1 MMINQY
7 YATGLS
13 VIRHMNMNMW
23 ASQKAMMRLS
33 TGLRINSAADDAAG
47 LAISEKMRGQ
57 IKGLEQAARNIQDGI
72 SLLQTAEGGLHEVHA
87 MLQRMRE
94 ISVQAAND
102 TNSPEDRQHLQ
113 NEYEQLLEE
122 ITRISRDTQFNTIPL
137 LDGSKSSLKI
147 QAGANSGQTIELHFS
162 NMSGA
167 AIGLAGTNIL
177 TREAAEEAMSA
188 LDEAINKVAS
198 QRSSFGAMQ
207 NRLEHALNN
216 TLNMQENLVAA
227 ESRIRDADMAKELM
241 NFTKANLLMQ
251 AAQYVLAMH
260 MQQAQS
266 MLQLLKVGLNQTGK

>member
-57 IKGLEQAARNIQDGI
+57 IRGLEQAARNIQDGI

>member
-13 VIRHMNMNMW
+13 IIRHMNMNMW
-23 ASQKAMMRLS
+23 ASQKAMLRLS

-57 IKGLEQAARNIQDGI
+57 VRGLDQAARNIQDGI
-72 SLLQTAEGGLHEVHA
+72 SLLQTAEGALNEVHA
-87 MLQRMRE
+87 ILQRMRE

-113 NEYEQLLEE
+113 KEYEQLLEE
-122 ITRISRDTQFNTIPL
+122 ITRISRDTEFNTIPL

-147 QAGANSGQTIELHFS
+147 QAGANSGQAIELHLS
-162 NMSGA
+162 DMSGV
-167 AIGLAGTNIL
+167 AIGLDGTDIL
-177 TREAAEEAMSA
+177 TRETAEAAMTA
-188 LDEAINKVAS
+188 LDEAIKKVAS

-216 TLNMQENLVAA
+216 TLNMHENLVAA

-241 NFTKANLLMQ
+241 NFTKANILMQ

-266 MLQLLKVGLNQTGK
+266 ILQLLKVGLHQTEK